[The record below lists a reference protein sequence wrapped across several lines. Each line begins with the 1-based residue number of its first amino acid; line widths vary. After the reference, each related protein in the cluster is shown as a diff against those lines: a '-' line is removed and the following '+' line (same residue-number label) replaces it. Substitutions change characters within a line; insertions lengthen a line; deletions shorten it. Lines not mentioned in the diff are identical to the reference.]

1 VTIVDR
7 FSEFGL
13 IMATIASLG
22 NVVGELL
29 RKQIMLRQNATA
41 VTFAYRSVSTVL
53 ALATLLVV
61 ARMGTAPKIVDG
73 GPFFGVPFMSWPP
86 GVTFAAYIV
95 VLTAILGYASWAHLK
110 AFQLSAISTT
120 VPLLSFTP
128 VFTIFTGWVGFGE
141 VPSWTKILGIVLIV
155 AGTFAIHIDLL
166 STGWLEPLR
175 AVLVD
180 AGSRYML
187 AVALLYA
194 VAGPIEKRVVLMTGP
209 FAEALAYAFGTAALF
224 LLMSLAFRVDPLKPF
239 RREPWTV
246 FWLSCSDVLVLIT
259 QYVAAALMPVVV
271 GISLKRAG
279 TIVIVALGW
288 FYFKEHGISRK
299 LLGSAIMVVGV
310 LLIYLAVTFAQ
321 ALGLTAIGLAIL
333 VPLAIR
339 ARRIGGDPLPEP
351 GA

>member
-1 VTIVDR
+1 MIVER

-13 IMATIASLG
+13 AMATIASLG

-41 VTFAYRSVSTVL
+41 VTFAYRALSTVF
-53 ALATLLVV
+53 ALITLVV
-61 ARMGTAPKIVDG
+61 VVRTGTALKIVDG
-73 GPFFGVPFMSWPP
+73 GTFFGAPFLSWSP
-86 GVTFAAYIV
+86 GATFAGYIV
-95 VLTAILGYASWAHLK
+95 VLVAILGYASWAHLK

-128 VFTIFTGWVGFGE
+128 VFTIFTGWIGFGE
-141 VPSWTKILGIVLIV
+141 VPSWTKVLGIVLIV
-155 AGTFAIHIDLL
+155 AGTFAIHIDVL
-166 STGWLEPLR
+166 SSGWLEPLK
-175 AVLVD
+175 AVVVD

-224 LLMSLAFRVDPLKPF
+224 LVMSVAFRVDPLKPF
-239 RREPWTV
+239 RQEPWTV
-246 FWLSCSDVLVLIT
+246 FWLSVSDIVVLIT

-288 FYFKEHGISRK
+288 FYFKERGISRK

-310 LLIYLAVTFAQ
+310 LLIYFAVTFTQ
-321 ALGLTAIGLAIL
+321 ALVSTVIGLAIL

-351 GA
+351 AA